1 MQKRGKVQPMKPAW
15 EWTETYLNEL
25 IVMGVRESLTLDYK
39 RCDALQ
45 RKDGKIREI
54 SKDVSAFANSA
65 GGTIVYGIIEDKN
78 VPTGFDDGL
87 DPAGDINKEWL
98 EQVITSNIQQR
109 IDGVRI
115 HVVDLPT
122 FKPSRS
128 ALIVFVPQS
137 KRAPHMA
144 NDYRYYKRYNFESV
158 PMEDYE
164 VRDVSRRQEGPDLE
178 TSISLESAVGP
189 AGLEPYWLTVL
200 INVTIENNS
209 PTPANHALFCL
220 MIDAQLSVV
229 TGGGFAE
236 TSEPVFTDP
245 GFDAR
250 AFRNFMAT
258 HGNEPQ
264 AMPLWWKG
272 PKLKFLPIELRVPRN
287 VTAQYR
293 LISLL
298 TAPAMV
304 NKIWT
309 YDLSMH
315 AGVVTLKTTYKP

>member
-1 MQKRGKVQPMKPAW
+1 MRSEYKMHPPSAGAGLKAAWVWASLPRVRSDGRILRLQTILVLNESVDPREMQKRGKVQPMKPAW

-54 SKDVSAFANSA
+54 SKDVSAFANYA

-122 FKPSRS
+122 SKPSRS

-164 VRDVSRRQEGPDLE
+164 VRDVSRRQER
-178 TSISLESAVGP
+178 S
-189 AGLEPYWLTVL
+189 
-200 INVTIENNS
+200 
-209 PTPANHALFCL
+209 
-220 MIDAQLSVV
+220 
-229 TGGGFAE
+229 
-236 TSEPVFTDP
+236 
-245 GFDAR
+245 
-250 AFRNFMAT
+250 
-258 HGNEPQ
+258 
-264 AMPLWWKG
+264 
-272 PKLKFLPIELRVPRN
+272 
-287 VTAQYR
+287 
-293 LISLL
+293 
-298 TAPAMV
+298 
-304 NKIWT
+304 
-309 YDLSMH
+309 
-315 AGVVTLKTTYKP
+315 